1 MEKTFQGKNVL
12 ITGGA
17 GSIGSNIVRLLLN
30 LGPNIIRVFDN
41 NETALFNMQ
50 TELKN
55 LGNVRFLVGDIRS
68 KNRLERAMENIDIVF
83 HAAALKHVPLCEY
96 NPFEAVETNVVGTQ
110 NVIDAAM
117 NKEVEKL
124 ISISTDKAV
133 NPINTMGATKLLSEK
148 LVTAANY
155 YKGPRKTAFSS
166 VRFGN
171 VLASNGSVVP
181 TFRKQIEA
189 GGPVTLT
196 DERMTRFF
204 MSMDQ
209 AAALIFKATEMTQG
223 GEVFIFKM
231 PSIRM
236 ADLAEAMIEE
246 LSTKLGLEKGSIAI
260 KKIGIRPGEKLN
272 EDLISKEETAN
283 VVETDDMYIIVPQTF
298 GFRMGKPFELP
309 KEWNAR
315 EVPQS
320 AKLDYSSG
328 KNNIS
333 KEEIKR
339 ILRNEGL
346 V

>member
-1 MEKTFQGKNVL
+1 MNFFKGKNVL

-17 GSIGSNIVRLLLN
+17 GSIGSCIAKKLA
-30 LGPNIIRVFDN
+30 GFEPTKIRIFDN
-41 NETALFNMQ
+41 NETALFNLQ
-50 TELKN
+50 AELAGN
-55 LGNVRFLVGDIRS
+55 GNVRFLVGDVRS
-68 KNRLERAMENIDIVF
+68 KDRLKRAMEGVDIVF
-83 HAAALKHVPLCEY
+83 HAAALKHVPFCEY
-96 NPFEAVETNVVGTQ
+96 NPFEAVETNVIGTQ

-117 NKEVEKL
+117 NEEVEKM

-133 NPINTMGATKLLSEK
+133 SPASTMGATKLLSEK

-171 VLASNGSVVP
+171 VLASSGSVVP
-181 TFRKQIEA
+181 TFKRQIEA

-209 AAALIFKATEMTQG
+209 AAALIFKATGMAQG

-231 PSIRM
+231 PSIRV
-236 ADLAEAMIEE
+236 ADLAEALIEE
-246 LSTKLGLEKGSIAI
+246 LSQKSSIAI

-320 AKLDYSSG
+320 AKLDYSSD
-328 KNNIS
+328 KNNIG
-333 KEEIKR
+333 KDEIRR
-339 ILRNEGL
+339 ILRSEGL

>member
-1 MEKTFQGKNVL
+1 
-12 ITGGA
+12 
-17 GSIGSNIVRLLLN
+17 
-30 LGPNIIRVFDN
+30 
-41 NETALFNMQ
+41 
-50 TELKN
+50 
-55 LGNVRFLVGDIRS
+55 
-68 KNRLERAMENIDIVF
+68 
-83 HAAALKHVPLCEY
+83 
-96 NPFEAVETNVVGTQ
+96 
-110 NVIDAAM
+110 
-117 NKEVEKL
+117 
-124 ISISTDKAV
+124 
-133 NPINTMGATKLLSEK
+133 
-148 LVTAANY
+148 
-155 YKGPRKTAFSS
+155 
-166 VRFGN
+166 
-171 VLASNGSVVP
+171 
-181 TFRKQIEA
+181 
-189 GGPVTLT
+189 
-196 DERMTRFF
+196 
-204 MSMDQ
+204 
-209 AAALIFKATEMTQG
+209 MTQG